1 MAKHGIGGF
10 YEYFT
15 ISQFNLDMTTII
27 SQILVVVCS
36 TFPKCFLL
44 CLQSSRCNGV
54 RSSACGSF
62 LTLLLEILFSSPYR
76 GSLF

>member
-1 MAKHGIGGF
+1 
-10 YEYFT
+10 
-15 ISQFNLDMTTII
+15 MTTISFPLRI
-27 SQILVVVCS
+27 TSYLSLVSQALVVVCS

-44 CLQSSRCNGV
+44 LQSSRCNGV